1 MLFSVTRIDSRR
13 TSPAESRSPKE
24 EDSTEALA
32 DLVQLSVLKEYVHP
46 TMPPQAK
53 PYCPRDPTHHP
64 LLFILQQHSQRV
76 EGRQEEVDYEERD
89 SDEPGPRKAP
99 SRCSE
104 AILGNMCEDG
114 GEEEPFPFL
123 VPGCKKVNG
132 IKQHAKDAHRT
143 QIRVRK
149 HSDVLVVG
157 VPRRLG
163 ACGPTRVNFHPHHT
177 VSFHPPGTG

>member
-1 MLFSVTRIDSRR
+1 
-13 TSPAESRSPKE
+13 
-24 EDSTEALA
+24 
-32 DLVQLSVLKEYVHP
+32 
-46 TMPPQAK
+46 MPPQGK
-53 PYCPRDPTHHP
+53 PHCPRDPTHHP

-89 SDEPGPRKAP
+89 SNEPGPRKAP

-104 AILGNMCEDG
+104 AILSNMCEDG

-157 VPRRLG
+157 VPRRRG

-177 VSFHPPGTG
+177 VSFHPLGTGCDYGEDLPINMLVASVPINPHQQLLISETVTLFSGNHSAAL